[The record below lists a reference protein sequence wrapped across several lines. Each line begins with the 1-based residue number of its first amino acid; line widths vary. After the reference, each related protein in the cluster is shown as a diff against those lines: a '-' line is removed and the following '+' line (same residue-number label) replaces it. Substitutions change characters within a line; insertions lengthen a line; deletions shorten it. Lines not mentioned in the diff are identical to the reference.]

1 MTFEQLQEIAKE
13 QDTRIFSLDCHLVY
27 MTKKEF
33 TASHFRQL
41 RPRVIEHSCWEAL
54 IKIHFP
60 FEDVVVTVEFVF
72 SEDTIH
78 LNTKTT
84 NAITFKFGLFILNQA
99 CLSISDMKSLIYNF
113 IEFFDHQFTH
123 TFSIPAEMKTSTLI
137 LNINQKHSI
146 FQVLHDNHLI

>member
-13 QDTRIFSLDCHLVY
+13 QETRIFNLDCHLVY
-27 MTKKEF
+27 ITKKEF

-113 IEFFDHQFTH
+113 IEVFDHQFTH

>member
-1 MTFEQLQEIAKE
+1 MTFEQLQEFAKE
-13 QDTRIFSLDCHLVY
+13 QQTRTFSLDCALIY
-27 MTKKEF
+27 QPLPEF

-54 IKIHFP
+54 IKLHFS

-72 SEDTIH
+72 SEDKIQ
-78 LNTKTT
+78 LNVKTT
-84 NAITFKFGLFILNQA
+84 NAITFKFSLFILTQA

-137 LNINQKHSI
+137 INIKPNHSI

>member
-13 QDTRIFSLDCHLVY
+13 QETRIFSLDCHLVY

-54 IKIHFP
+54 IKLHFP

-99 CLSISDMKSLIYNF
+99 CLSIFDMKSLIYNF
-113 IEFFDHQFTH
+113 IEVFDHQFTH

>member
-41 RPRVIEHSCWEAL
+41 RPRVIEHSCREAL
-54 IKIHFP
+54 IKLHFP
-60 FEDVVVTVEFVF
+60 FEDVAVTVEFVF
-72 SEDTIH
+72 SEDTMH
-78 LNTKTT
+78 LNIKTT

-137 LNINQKHSI
+137 LNINQNHSI
-146 FQVLHDNHLI
+146 FQVLHDNNLI